1 MKTLLQFILAFSLV
15 SLTVSCSA
23 DDPAIP
29 KQIPDFFTGQVVRVA
44 DGDTFTVIFRSGDLT
59 TEVRIRMNGIDA
71 PEKDQPFGQ
80 KSKQALSGY
89 IFGKNVDIIVRDTDR
104 YGRTIAD
111 VFYEGDRGV
120 SINERMV
127 MDGWAWHYKYYSD
140 DPALASHE
148 TTARQ
153 QRKGLWAGDSPIPP
167 WNWRR
172 GNGEPH

>member
-1 MKTLLQFILAFSLV
+1 
-15 SLTVSCSA
+15 
-23 DDPAIP
+23 
-29 KQIPDFFTGQVVRVA
+29 
-44 DGDTFTVIFRSGDLT
+44 
-59 TEVRIRMNGIDA
+59 
-71 PEKDQPFGQ
+71 
-80 KSKQALSGY
+80 
-89 IFGKNVDIIVRDTDR
+89 
-104 YGRTIAD
+104 
-111 VFYEGDRGV
+111 
-120 SINERMV
+120 